1 MPRIK
6 TAGKTSNAK
15 ISSIVWRWFVVGR
28 LGGVFGS
35 MVICIEVPL
44 FKMLSI
50 LSNDFQP
57 IVRTGIFNQFVS

>member
-6 TAGKTSNAK
+6 TAGKTKSAK

-28 LGGVFGS
+28 LGGVSGS
-35 MVICIEVPL
+35 MVIRIEVPL